1 MDKIESSEG
10 SAEKAGKHAAEAA
23 KDIKSTVGNLEKQL
37 EGHIR
42 NDPIKA
48 ILIAAGTGLLFALLL

>member
-1 MDKIESSEG
+1 MDKFESSEG
-10 SAEKAGKHAAEAA
+10 SAEKAGK
-23 KDIKSTVGNLEKQL
+23 DIKSTVENLEKQL

-42 NDPIKA
+42 NDPIKS

>member
-1 MDKIESSEG
+1 MDKFESSEG
-10 SAEKAGKHAAEAA
+10 SAEKAGKRAAEAA
-23 KDIKSTVGNLEKQL
+23 KDIKSTVVNLEKQL

>member
-1 MDKIESSEG
+1 MDKFESSEG

-23 KDIKSTVGNLEKQL
+23 KDIKSTVVNLEKQL

-48 ILIAAGTGLLFALLL
+48 I

>member
-1 MDKIESSEG
+1 MDKFESSEG
-10 SAEKAGKHAAEAA
+10 SAEKAGKQAAEAA
-23 KDIKSTVGNLEKQL
+23 KDIKSTVVNLEKQL

-48 ILIAAGTGLLFALLL
+48 ILIAAGTGLLSALLL

>member
-1 MDKIESSEG
+1 MDKFESSEG
-10 SAEKAGKHAAEAA
+10 SAENAGKHAAEAA
-23 KDIKSTVGNLEKQL
+23 KEIKSTVVNLEKQL

-42 NDPIKA
+42 NDPIKS

>member
-1 MDKIESSEG
+1 MNLLKVRQKRPASTP
-10 SAEKAGKHAAEAA
+10 EAA
-23 KDIKSTVGNLEKQL
+23 KDIKSTVVNLEKQL

-42 NDPIKA
+42 NGPIKA